1 LATQSV
7 LKSIEAVTFDIWKSF
22 DMRLHILSDL
32 HLETGPYRIPDGVD
46 YDILVAAGDIGE
58 GLLGVEFLK
67 GIDKPV
73 VYVPGNHEYYSQEG
87 KIDRDDR
94 LQQIR
99 EAAAGSNIHV
109 LQDESVTLYGIRFL
123 GATLWTNC
131 GNGNPCLLRY
141 ADETQDD
148 YRHIGSRNW
157 YRKDENRVF
166 FLEAGRK
173 VWPENSLQT
182 AIKEARFHPLVGMA
196 LHEQSLLWLDD
207 QLRRRFDGPTVVVTH
222 HHPSFESLRRSGTD
236 DALLRNE
243 QLWCQSNATHLLYR
257 ITNYASDLDSLLF
270 RHKGRIAL
278 WGAGHIHAH
287 LDYCHL
293 GVRMVCN
300 PRGAAPTNA
309 NGENP
314 YQGKMLD
321 FDPEFIVELINTAQA
336 SH

>member
-1 LATQSV
+1 
-7 LKSIEAVTFDIWKSF
+7 
-22 DMRLHILSDL
+22 MRLHILSDL
-32 HLETGPYRIPDGVD
+32 HLETGPYRIPDGLD

-58 GLLGVEFLK
+58 DLLGAEFLK

-73 VYVPGNHEYYSQEG
+73 VYVPGNHEYYSQGG

-99 EAAAGSNIHV
+99 EAAVGSNIHI

-148 YRHIGSRNW
+148 YRHIGASKW
-157 YRKDENRVF
+157 YRKEENRVF

-182 AIKEARFHPLVGMA
+182 AIKEGRFHPLVGMA

-207 QLRRRFDGPTVVVTH
+207 QMRRRFDGPTVVVTH

-236 DALLRNE
+236 DALLHNE
-243 QLWCQSNATHLLYR
+243 QLWCQSNATHPLYR

-278 WGAGHIHAH
+278 WVAGHIHAH
-287 LDYCHL
+287 LDYSHQ
-293 GVRMVCN
+293 GVRIVCN
-300 PRGAAPTNA
+300 PRGGALATDKCSTPW
-309 NGENP
+309 
-314 YQGKMLD
+314 QGKAPGFNPSFTISVGGSMQ
-321 FDPEFIVELINTAQA
+321 T
-336 SH
+336 